1 MTRMAHPSPASRSS
15 GSCFGFEIDSPLAF
29 EYLRS
34 GSAPRLRVT
43 EMAAGDEPRPDV
55 PPLLEWRQRNDKP
68 FLASLYESDGTFSLW
83 IQDSGWFRVDPRAP
97 AIEIPTTPSGPRRE
111 NRVWG
116 IPAALCYMARGDQAV
131 HAAAVDVDGSALL
144 LAAPGR
150 FGKTTLAGGFLRLG
164 HRLLSEDM
172 SCVRS
177 GTPPEVIPGPA
188 GLRLRRD
195 VYESIR
201 FPGTYPTAEEADR
214 VHLALDPSLRGDSRP
229 VPLRGIVFLRR
240 GDEEFRLTPIQP
252 HDALRDF
259 WSLGLNLPT
268 DRHRAAAFDG
278 VVSIVN
284 SVPVWN
290 LTRRLKFASL
300 DSVVSRLIETC
311 LS

>member
-1 MTRMAHPSPASRSS
+1 MV
-15 GSCFGFEIDSPLAF
+15 SCIVSH
-29 EYLRS
+29 S
-34 GSAPRLRVT
+34 
-43 EMAAGDEPRPDV
+43 
-55 PPLLEWRQRNDKP
+55 PLLEYRGALVPYLQSMKTQERLFYNDP
-68 FLASLYESDGTFSLW
+68 DGPSLSSLYESDGTFSLW
-83 IQDSGWFRVDPRAP
+83 IQDSGWFRVDPRSP
-97 AIEIPTTPSGPRRE
+97 AIEIPTTPSGRRRE

-201 FPGTYPTAEEADR
+201 FPG
-214 VHLALDPSLRGDSRP
+214 
-229 VPLRGIVFLRR
+229 
-240 GDEEFRLTPIQP
+240 
-252 HDALRDF
+252 
-259 WSLGLNLPT
+259 
-268 DRHRAAAFDG
+268 
-278 VVSIVN
+278 
-284 SVPVWN
+284 
-290 LTRRLKFASL
+290 
-300 DSVVSRLIETC
+300 
-311 LS
+311 